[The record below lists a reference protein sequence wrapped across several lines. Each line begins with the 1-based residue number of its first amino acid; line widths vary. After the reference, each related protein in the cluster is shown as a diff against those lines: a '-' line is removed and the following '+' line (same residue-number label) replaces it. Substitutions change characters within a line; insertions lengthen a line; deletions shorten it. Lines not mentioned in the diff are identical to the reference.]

1 MAAVHRNGA
10 RRLGSRLQARYGPII
25 GLVQGRVILSLT
37 PYMVPFARAIAS
49 RRWRRVVMCCGAQT
63 GKTETLLD
71 VIGQRLDQAPC
82 HVMYVGPGRQF
93 VSERFEP
100 RLMQLLDEA
109 PSLASKVARGKRMTK
124 TRKVIAGV
132 PLFLAHGGSSAALKS
147 ESIGLALIDEVDEL
161 AASLKG
167 QGDPWS
173 G

>member
-1 MAAVHRNGA
+1 M
-10 RRLGSRLQARYGPII
+10 GPCQSPIRTYNWPP
-25 GLVQGRVILSLT
+25 GPRDPSLT
-37 PYMVPFARAIAS
+37 PYMIPFARAIAS

-82 HVMYVGPGRQF
+82 RVMYVGPGRQF

-109 PSLASKVARGKRMTK
+109 PSLAGKVARGKRMTK

-147 ESIGLALIDEVDEL
+147 ESNRTRIDR
-161 AASLKG
+161 
-167 QGDPWS
+167 
-173 G
+173 